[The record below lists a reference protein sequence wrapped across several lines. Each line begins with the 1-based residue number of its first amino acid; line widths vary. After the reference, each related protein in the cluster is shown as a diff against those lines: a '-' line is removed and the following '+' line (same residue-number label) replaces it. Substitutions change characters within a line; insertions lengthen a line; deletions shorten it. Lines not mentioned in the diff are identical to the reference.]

1 MWSGSKISGSPA
13 WAVLQLRCIFSF
25 FFLFYGDSFDSE
37 RPAVSPI
44 LRKKLARYGREANQS
59 DTSDTLSFTGRNREP
74 ESLRL
79 RRGHW
84 LPATSEKP
92 AALERFS
99 SLDPL
104 LIDFSQRC
112 GSFSSRGWSFFSF
125 FPLEIS
131 WFRSPWVCDYG
142 NYVASVIGLYW
153 VNVFFK
159 VVVVMVVGVTLLLQ
173 ELNVARNNEAVLGG
187 VR

>member
-1 MWSGSKISGSPA
+1 MWSGSKISRQSRLSRVA
-13 WAVLQLRCIFSF
+13 IEVHLFF

-44 LRKKLARYGREANQS
+44 LRKKLARYGREANRS

-92 AALERFS
+92 AALECFS

-112 GSFSSRGWSFFSF
+112 GSLSSRGWSFFSF
-125 FPLEIS
+125 FRLEIS

-159 VVVVMVVGVTLLLQ
+159 VVVATAVGATLLLQ
-173 ELNVARNNEAVLGG
+173 EPNVARNNEAVLGG